1 MSLFPVSNEDRSRLK
16 RLTADKA
23 SIFALKKLFL
33 NICVENPPSNEA
45 ITKITKAFQQLDAIQ
60 PEIKKETNKD
70 NLV

>member
-33 NICVENPPSNEA
+33 NVCVETPPSNEA
-45 ITKITKAFQQLDAIQ
+45 IAKITKAFQHLETIQ
-60 PEIKKETNKD
+60 PEINKD
-70 NLV
+70 SNKENLV

>member
-1 MSLFPVSNEDRSRLK
+1 MSLFPITNEDRSRLK

-33 NICVENPPSNEA
+33 NICVETPPSNEA
-45 ITKITKAFQQLDAIQ
+45 IAKITKAFRELDAIQ
-60 PEIKKETNKD
+60 PEIHKETNKE

>member
-33 NICVENPPSNEA
+33 NVCVETPPSNEA
-45 ITKITKAFQQLDAIQ
+45 IAKITKAFQQLDAIQ
-60 PEIKKETNKD
+60 PEINKD
-70 NLV
+70 SNKENLV